1 MVLSASRFLQGNG
14 VWLLYRVQVLG
25 KARGRGGSPQ
35 RKVRQR

>member
-25 KARGRGGSPQ
+25 KARGWGSPQ